1 MSTNWDLLIENHFDN
16 KKNDTLKVLSEA
28 VREVMAEMPIKDDI
42 LLTEEQAPSG
52 GKRFSFSIPIPR
64 LVPTEAWGDPSSQ
77 SRKDIERI
85 FASITRQS
93 DIKARI
99 DHVNSFL
106 DPEQAVKKAPGGKVN
121 TVLNMLQIIEAL
133 QASLNDYNESS
144 AGFVFEGFMAA
155 LTGGRQEAGRV
166 GGTLPIEDFIT
177 GDNENVSL
185 KLLSPN
191 TPIHGS
197 FTNLIDYLFIR
208 GQTGVPSIKYLIA
221 FKDSEGDVV
230 SKLALWDFEI
240 NRDNVVDIM
249 LMSNNGGRLGP
260 VAKKLKQHMQSF
272 ADTPEWKLQMAEL
285 LQYAPGYNNKRG
297 MFFKNLTQSGE
308 FEIRSDAV
316 PDPNVKRNQF
326 NIMIKAGEL
335 NLLKQAAKK
344 EGALSA
350 ENGVSFEEWMEELDL
365 DALPP
370 KLKSGKAGAKR
381 TQALEAI
388 ENSFR
393 RGYEEAVAK
402 SEQEDEV
409 VTESYFGSF
418 HEDEKRHLQEDLLAE
433 SRGGDAKS
441 QFSLSRG
448 DMSKIEPVANT
459 QFYGTINLGQ
469 SNIDALTKIYVEKIG
484 ADLMALLENTK
495 NFADNIGRYFSADDR
510 SVAVQNKN
518 QAIAQGGQIISSLAS
533 DPAGPDSAE

>member
-1 MSTNWDLLIENHFDN
+1 
-16 KKNDTLKVLSEA
+16 
-28 VREVMAEMPIKDDI
+28 
-42 LLTEEQAPSG
+42 
-52 GKRFSFSIPIPR
+52 
-64 LVPTEAWGDPSSQ
+64 
-77 SRKDIERI
+77 
-85 FASITRQS
+85 
-93 DIKARI
+93 
-99 DHVNSFL
+99 
-106 DPEQAVKKAPGGKVN
+106 
-121 TVLNMLQIIEAL
+121 MLQIIEAL

-208 GQTGVPSIKYLIA
+208 GETGVPSIKYLIA
-221 FKDSEGDVV
+221 FKNSEEDTVAE
-230 SKLALWDFEI
+230 LALWDFEI

-249 LMSNNGGRLGP
+249 LLSNNGGRLGP
-260 VAKKLKQHMQSF
+260 VAEKLKQHMQSF
-272 ADTPEWKLQMAEL
+272 ADTPEWKLRMAEL
-285 LQYAPGYNNKRG
+285 LQHAPGYNNKRG
-297 MFFKNLTQSGE
+297 MFFKNVTDGGE
-308 FEIRSDAV
+308 FEIRADAV
-316 PDPNVKRNQF
+316 PDPNIKRNQF
-326 NIMIKAGEL
+326 NLMLKAGEL
-335 NLLKQAAKK
+335 NKLKGLAKR
-344 EGALSA
+344 EGALAA
-350 ENGVSFEEWMEELDL
+350 ENGTSFEEWMEELDL

-370 KLKSGKAGAKR
+370 KLKSGAAGAKR
-381 TQALEAI
+381 TKALSDI

-393 RGYEEAVAK
+393 RGYQQAVAK
-402 SEQEDEV
+402 AEQSDEI

-418 HEDEKRHLQEDLLAE
+418 HEDEKRHLQEELLSEAK
-433 SRGGDAKS
+433 GAGDAKS
-441 QFSLSRG
+441 QFSISRG

-469 SNIDALTKIYVEKIG
+469 GNIDALTKIYVEKIG

-518 QAIAQGGQIISSLAS
+518 QAIAQGGQIISSLVA
-533 DPAGPDSAE
+533 DPASPDSAE